1 MTDEKLQNFKKCDVF
16 TPDHISHRM
25 SDYLLNDGNL
35 LEPAVGTGNLLK
47 FISHNKYDYIDVY
60 DIKKEYL
67 DKCVYD
73 NVIKHNTDFI
83 KSEINKKYK
92 NIILNPPFIK
102 IQDLSKEYITYIKNK
117 WPLFKKGNIDIYY
130 IFLIKCLE
138 LLEIDGIM
146 ISITPNSFLYNKSA
160 INFRK
165 FLIENRYITE
175 IIDFKNEKVFTNVSV
190 YCCIVIFTKSIKDKF
205 IYNNAIIDYNTINN
219 LEYNIFSANTIPNKT
234 TLDDLC
240 NIKNGI
246 ATLRDKIYIHNEKMF
261 NEPCWKPITNSKIK
275 KFIIFPYDDNGKIIS
290 ECIFKNTNP
299 KTYTYLENNKIEL
312 SKRDNGKKNYPAWYS
327 FGRTQSLII
336 SKNHNVLYIPTFL
349 DPENIKI
356 KKDVPL
362 LFYNCLCIE
371 TKNDIDLDIIINAII
386 SNKDFIINNSVK
398 RGGGWITIS
407 SRILKQI
414 SIN

>member
-138 LLEIDGIM
+138 LLENDGIM

-219 LEYNIFSANTIPNKT
+219 LEYNIFSTDTIRNKT